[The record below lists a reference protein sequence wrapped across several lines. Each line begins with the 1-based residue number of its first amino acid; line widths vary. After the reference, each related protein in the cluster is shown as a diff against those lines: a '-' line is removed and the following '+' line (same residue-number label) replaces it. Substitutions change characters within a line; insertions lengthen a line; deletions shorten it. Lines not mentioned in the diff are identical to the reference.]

1 MSEPKEI
8 RVGNGLFCCP
18 KCGFTGRDSEFDA
31 SIKQTKGKYGQEV
44 NVGFQCR
51 KCKKKFW

>member
-1 MSEPKEI
+1 MSEQKEI

-31 SIKQTKGKYGQEV
+31 AIKQTKGKYGQEV